1 MALQLSIV
9 SDTICPWCY
18 VGKAHLAQALPV
30 LAAEGLVFDIM
41 WRPFQLNPDMPAE
54 GVDRRTYR
62 IGKFGSWER
71 SQQLDAGVARAAA
84 AAGLPMRHDLMVR
97 TPNTVPSHVVM
108 ALAHEVGG
116 ASLQDRFAD
125 ALFAAYF
132 VGGQDVGDVD
142 TLATLAADVGLDRV
156 GALAALADPARA
168 QSVRHE
174 ERLARE
180 LRLDGV
186 PSFVLDGHFL
196 FSGAQPAS
204 VIVQALRQASVALAS

>member
-1 MALQLSIV
+1 MTLHLDIV

-30 LAAEGLVFDIM
+30 LAAEGLVFAIT
-41 WRPFQLNPDMPAE
+41 WRPFQLNPDMPGE
-54 GVDRRTYR
+54 GVDRRMYR
-62 IGKFGSWER
+62 TRKFGSWER

-97 TPNTVPSHVVM
+97 TPNTVASHVIM
-108 ALAHEVGG
+108 ALAHEAGG
-116 ASLQDRFAD
+116 AALQDRFAD
-125 ALFAAYF
+125 VLFVAYF
-132 VGGQDVGDVD
+132 VGGQDVGDVE
-142 TLATLAADVGLDRV
+142 TLATLAADAGLPRED
-156 GALAALADPARA
+156 ALAALADPARA
-168 QSVRHE
+168 EAVRRD

-186 PSFVLDGHFL
+186 PSFVLDGRFL

-204 VIVQALRQASVALAS
+204 VMVQALRQAAVALAS

>member
-1 MALQLSIV
+1 MTLPLSIV

-30 LAAEGLVFDIM
+30 LAAEGLVFDIT
-41 WRPFQLNPDMPAE
+41 WHPFQLNPDMPAE

-62 IGKFGSWER
+62 TRKFGSWER

-108 ALAHEVGG
+108 ALALEVGG
-116 ASLQDRFAD
+116 APMQDRFAD

-132 VGGQDVGDVD
+132 VGGQDVGHAE
-142 TLATLAADVGLDRV
+142 TLAGLATKAGLPHEV
-156 GALAALADPARA
+156 ALAALSDPACA
-168 QSVRHE
+168 DAVRHD
-174 ERLARE
+174 ERMARE

-186 PSFVLDGHFL
+186 PSFIIDGQLL
-196 FSGAQPAS
+196 FSGAEPPAFM
-204 VIVQALRQASVALAS
+204 VQALRQAAVALA